1 VAAGRTQSTGSL
13 LSSSRGDHLI
23 IEVTMER
30 REIRTHLGHG
40 DWESEDI
47 ALVVY
52 RPIYGHVRGPGT
64 NGLMTL
70 IPQWGPPK
78 EVRC

>member
-1 VAAGRTQSTGSL
+1 
-13 LSSSRGDHLI
+13 
-23 IEVTMER
+23 MER

-47 ALVVY
+47 AMVVY
-52 RPIYGHVRGPGT
+52 RPIYGHTRGPGT